1 MKVKVMDVIQFF
13 VSPCSQS
20 PQNLEKFGCFH
31 FSCDDLR
38 SFF

>member
-20 PQNLEKFGCFH
+20 SQNLEKFGCFH